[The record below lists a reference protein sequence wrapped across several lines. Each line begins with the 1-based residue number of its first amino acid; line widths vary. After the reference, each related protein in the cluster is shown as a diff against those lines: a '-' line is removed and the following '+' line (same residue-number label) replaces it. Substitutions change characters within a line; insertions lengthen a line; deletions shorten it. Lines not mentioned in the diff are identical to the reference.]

1 MATGRARL
9 SGVMLRCVLAGLAVG
24 LLGGGEA
31 AVPMGAAE
39 ATPGPAAAS
48 GGARSSVAAAPG
60 PTRVPAEDAE
70 LTAFKKAIRQLYDL
84 KERAW
89 AAGDAET
96 IVTRFYA
103 PDAISIGEGDP
114 GTMVGREQFR
124 ETYRKY
130 VKDVTSVR
138 IESVRTVVNGNAGWD
153 WTNFHATVRPEK
165 AKEYPPPLVRVLFL
179 WSREG
184 GHWICK
190 GDVFV
195 NGGFKEPL

>member
-1 MATGRARL
+1 MATRLARVVLRCAL
-9 SGVMLRCVLAGLAVG
+9 SGLVVGPAGG
-24 LLGGGEA
+24 
-31 AVPMGAAE
+31 AE
-39 ATPGPAAAS
+39 APGPAAGPT
-48 GGARSSVAAAPG
+48 GGAVPTRAAAPTKAAA
-60 PTRVPAEDAE
+60 PVPEPAVADAE
-70 LTAFKKAIRQLYDL
+70 LAAFKKAIRRLYDL

-153 WTNFHATVRPEK
+153 WTNFYATVRPEK

-179 WSREG
+179 WSRQG
-184 GHWICK
+184 GRWICK

>member
-1 MATGRARL
+1 MATRL
-9 SGVMLRCVLAGLAVG
+9 AQVVLRCALAGLAVM
-24 LLGGGEA
+24 LAGGADLAVPGRVEA
-31 AVPMGAAE
+31 AG
-39 ATPGPAAAS
+39 ATP
-48 GGARSSVAAAPG
+48 APG
-60 PTRVPAEDAE
+60 PTAGRAGSLVPGAAAADAG
-70 LTAFKKAIRQLYDL
+70 LAAFKKAIRQLYDL

-153 WTNFHATVRPEK
+153 WTNFYATVRPEK

>member
-1 MATGRARL
+1 MATRLARVVLRCAL
-9 SGVMLRCVLAGLAVG
+9 SGLVVGLAGG
-24 LLGGGEA
+24 
-31 AVPMGAAE
+31 AE
-39 ATPGPAAAS
+39 APGPAAGPT
-48 GGARSSVAAAPG
+48 GGAVPTRAAAPTKAAA
-60 PTRVPAEDAE
+60 PVPEPAVADAE
-70 LTAFKKAIRQLYDL
+70 LAAFKKAIRRLYDL

-153 WTNFHATVRPEK
+153 WTNFYATVRPEK

-179 WSREG
+179 WSRQG
-184 GHWICK
+184 GRWICK

>member
-1 MATGRARL
+1 MATRLAR
-9 SGVMLRCVLAGLAVG
+9 VVLRCALSALVVGLAGG
-24 LLGGGEA
+24 
-31 AVPMGAAE
+31 AE
-39 ATPGPAAAS
+39 APGPAAGPT
-48 GGARSSVAAAPG
+48 GGAVPTRAAAPTKAAA
-60 PTRVPAEDAE
+60 PVPEPAVAGAE
-70 LTAFKKAIRQLYDL
+70 LAAFEKAIRRLYDL

-153 WTNFHATVRPEK
+153 WTNFYATVRPEK

-179 WSREG
+179 WSRQG
-184 GHWICK
+184 GRWICK

>member
-1 MATGRARL
+1 MAARL
-9 SGVMLRCVLAGLAVG
+9 ALRAWPIALCGLVLLVA
-24 LLGGGEA
+24 
-31 AVPMGAAE
+31 GAAGGVF
-39 ATPGPAAAS
+39 AGSQAAAAS
-48 GGARSSVAAAPG
+48 PGAADPQDLV
-60 PTRVPAEDAE
+60 T
-70 LTAFKKAIRQLYDL
+70 FKQEIRRLYDL

-96 IVTRFYA
+96 IVTKFYA
-103 PDAISIGEGDP
+103 PDAVSVGEGDP

-153 WTNFHATVRPEK
+153 WTNFYATVRPEK
-165 AKEYPPPLVRVLFL
+165 AREYPPPLVRVLFL

-184 GHWICK
+184 GHWVCK

-195 NGGFKEPL
+195 NGGFKGPL

>member
-1 MATGRARL
+1 MATRL
-9 SGVMLRCVLAGLAVG
+9 ALRVFPIAFWGLVLGLAGAAAG
-24 LLGGGEA
+24 FAHAGSQAA
-31 AVPMGAAE
+31 AVASVVKEDPDV
-39 ATPGPAAAS
+39 AT
-48 GGARSSVAAAPG
+48 
-60 PTRVPAEDAE
+60 
-70 LTAFKKAIRQLYDL
+70 FKKAIRQLYDL

-96 IVTRFYA
+96 IVTKFYA
-103 PDAISIGEGDP
+103 PDAVSIGEGDP

-153 WTNFHATVRPEK
+153 WTNFYATVRPEK
-165 AKEYPPPLVRVLFL
+165 AREYPPPLVRVLFL

-184 GHWICK
+184 GHWVCK

-195 NGGFKEPL
+195 NGGFTGPL

>member
-1 MATGRARL
+1 MATRL
-9 SGVMLRCVLAGLAVG
+9 AQAMLRCMLAAWAVMLAGGADSAVPEPAKAGKATSVPGAAAADAGLA
-24 LLGGGEA
+24 
-31 AVPMGAAE
+31 
-39 ATPGPAAAS
+39 
-48 GGARSSVAAAPG
+48 
-60 PTRVPAEDAE
+60 
-70 LTAFKKAIRQLYDL
+70 AFKKAIRQLYDL

-153 WTNFHATVRPEK
+153 WTNFYATVRPEK

>member
-1 MATGRARL
+1 MAARL
-9 SGVMLRCVLAGLAVG
+9 ALVALRFALSGLASGVA
-24 LLGGGEA
+24 
-31 AVPMGAAE
+31 
-39 ATPGPAAAS
+39 
-48 GGARSSVAAAPG
+48 GGAPAIAADPPGVAAPN
-60 PTRVPAEDAE
+60 AE
-70 LTAFKKAIRQLYDL
+70 LAAFKQEIRRLYDL

-96 IVTRFYA
+96 IVTKFYA
-103 PDAISIGEGDP
+103 PDAISIGEGDS
-114 GTMVGREQFR
+114 GTIVGRAQFR

-153 WTNFHATVRPEK
+153 WTNFYATVRPEK
-165 AKEYPPPLVRVLFL
+165 AQEYPPPLVRVLFL

-184 GHWICK
+184 GHWVCK

>member
-1 MATGRARL
+1 MATRLARVVLRCAL
-9 SGVMLRCVLAGLAVG
+9 SGLVVG
-24 LLGGGEA
+24 LTGGVA
-31 AVPMGAAE
+31 GAP
-39 ATPGPAAAS
+39 PGPAAAP
-48 GGARSSVAAAPG
+48 GGVRSSSVPAAAVAAAVAG
-60 PTRVPAEDAE
+60 ATPAAADAE
-70 LTAFKKAIRQLYDL
+70 LAAFKKAIRQLYDL
-84 KERAW
+84 KEQAW

-103 PDAISIGEGDP
+103 PDAISVGEGDP

-153 WTNFHATVRPEK
+153 WTNFRATIRPEK

-184 GHWICK
+184 GRWICK

>member
-1 MATGRARL
+1 MAARL
-9 SGVMLRCVLAGLAVG
+9 VGVVLRCALSVMAIGLAGGASSAVPAPPAVG
-24 LLGGGEA
+24 A
-31 AVPMGAAE
+31 APPM
-39 ATPGPAAAS
+39 PGPAAA
-48 GGARSSVAAAPG
+48 
-60 PTRVPAEDAE
+60 DAE
-70 LTAFKKAIRQLYDL
+70 LVAFKKAIRQLYDL

-114 GTMVGREQFR
+114 STMVGREQFR

-153 WTNFHATVRPEK
+153 WTNFYATVRPEK
-165 AKEYPPPLVRVLFL
+165 AKDYPPPLVRVLFL

>member
-1 MATGRARL
+1 MATRLAR
-9 SGVMLRCVLAGLAVG
+9 VMLRCALAGLAIG
-24 LLGGGEA
+24 LLGG
-31 AVPMGAAE
+31 AE
-39 ATPGPAAAS
+39 PVVPAAA
-48 GGARSSVAAAPG
+48 
-60 PTRVPAEDAE
+60 DAD

-153 WTNFHATVRPEK
+153 WTNFYATVRPEK
-165 AKEYPPPLVRVLFL
+165 AKEYPPPLVRVVFL

>member
-1 MATGRARL
+1 MATRL
-9 SGVMLRCVLAGLAVG
+9 AQVMLRCALAGLAVVLAEG
-24 LLGGGEA
+24 AGP
-31 AVPMGAAE
+31 AVPGQAE
-39 ATPGPAAAS
+39 PAGATPVLAS
-48 GGARSSVAAAPG
+48 VPGGARSSPVPAAA
-60 PTRVPAEDAE
+60 TRVPAAANVE

-153 WTNFHATVRPEK
+153 WTNFYATIRPEK
-165 AKEYPPPLVRVLFL
+165 ANEYPPPLVRVLFL

>member
-1 MATGRARL
+1 MATRLARMVLRCAL
-9 SGVMLRCVLAGLAVG
+9 SGLVVG
-24 LLGGGEA
+24 LTGGADSA
-31 AVPMGAAE
+31 A
-39 ATPGPAAAS
+39 PAAA
-48 GGARSSVAAAPG
+48 GGPAKATP
-60 PTRVPAEDAE
+60 VPADAE
-70 LTAFKKAIRQLYDL
+70 LSAFKQAIRQLYDL

-103 PDAISIGEGDP
+103 PDAISIGEGDS
-114 GTMVGREQFR
+114 GTTVGREQFR

-153 WTNFHATVRPEK
+153 WTNFHATIRPEK
-165 AKEYPPPLVRVLFL
+165 AKDYPPPLVRVLFL

-195 NGGFKEPL
+195 NGGFQEPL

>member
-1 MATGRARL
+1 MGVVRSAL
-9 SGVMLRCVLAGLAVG
+9 SGLALWIAGSVAFAG
-24 LLGGGEA
+24 PQA
-31 AVPMGAAE
+31 AVPAD
-39 ATPGPAAAS
+39 PD
-48 GGARSSVAAAPG
+48 
-60 PTRVPAEDAE
+60 PAELA
-70 LTAFKKAIRQLYDL
+70 AFKKEIRQLYDL

-96 IVTRFYA
+96 IVTKFYA
-103 PDAISIGEGDP
+103 ADAVSVGEGDP

-153 WTNFHATVRPEK
+153 WTNFYATVRPEK

-179 WSREG
+179 WSKER
-184 GHWICK
+184 GHWVCK

>member
-1 MATGRARL
+1 MATRLARVVLRCAL
-9 SGVMLRCVLAGLAVG
+9 SGLVVG
-24 LLGGGEA
+24 LTG
-31 AVPMGAAE
+31 GAA
-39 ATPGPAAAS
+39 ALPGPAAAP
-48 GGARSSVAAAPG
+48 GGVRSSPVPVPAAAVVVAAAAG
-60 PTRVPAEDAE
+60 TTPAAADAE
-70 LTAFKKAIRQLYDL
+70 LAAFKKAIRQLYDL
-84 KERAW
+84 KEHAW

-153 WTNFHATVRPEK
+153 WTNFRATVRPEK

-184 GHWICK
+184 GRWICK

>member
-1 MATGRARL
+1 MATRLARVVLRCAL
-9 SGVMLRCVLAGLAVG
+9 SGLVVGLAGG
-24 LLGGGEA
+24 
-31 AVPMGAAE
+31 AE
-39 ATPGPAAAS
+39 APGPAAGPT
-48 GGARSSVAAAPG
+48 GGAVPTRAAAPTKAAA
-60 PTRVPAEDAE
+60 PVPEPAVAGAE
-70 LTAFKKAIRQLYDL
+70 LAAFKKAIRRLYDL

-153 WTNFHATVRPEK
+153 WTNFYATVRPEK

-179 WSREG
+179 WSRQG
-184 GHWICK
+184 GRWICK